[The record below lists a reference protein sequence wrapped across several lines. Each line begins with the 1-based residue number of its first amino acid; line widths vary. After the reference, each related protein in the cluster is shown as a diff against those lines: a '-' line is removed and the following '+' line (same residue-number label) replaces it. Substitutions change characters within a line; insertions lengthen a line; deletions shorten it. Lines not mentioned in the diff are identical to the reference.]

1 MSNSGW
7 NNGICSNIDGSR
19 DNHIQWN
26 KPGWERQMLFDI
38 TYMWN
43 MKESVAIET
52 LYRMEIDPQ
61 T

>member
-19 DNHIQWN
+19 DNHIHTQ
-26 KPGWERQMLFDI
+26 PGWERQMLCDI

-43 MKESVAIET
+43 MKESVATET
-52 LYRMEIDPQ
+52 LYRIEIDPQ

>member
-1 MSNSGW
+1 MEKDSPF
-7 NNGICSNIDGSR
+7 NNWTPTMTKQN
-19 DNHIQWN
+19 
-26 KPGWERQMLFDI
+26 FDSYI
-38 TYMWN
+38 ISYMWN

>member
-19 DNHIQWN
+19 DNHIHTQ
-26 KPGWERQMLFDI
+26 PGWERQMLFDI

-43 MKESVAIET
+43 MKESVATET
-52 LYRMEIDPQ
+52 LYRIEIDPQ